1 MPVYTLRK
9 TQLGVA
15 SLAIGYTLLGTSSA
29 SAEDVSVFPESS
41 DIPVEVPQPEVVTDA
56 AETSVFPP
64 VEETPATVQKTQVR
78 ERAVSET
85 SKPKVSKQDTSSPI
99 AVENVDIE
107 EENPFIRSV
116 APYAT
121 KASREDNLYTSV
133 MIAQS
138 ILESGWGEST
148 LASAPNHNLFGIKGD
163 YQGSSVL
170 LPTQEYLDGK
180 WVTVKDAFRKYP
192 SYYGSFKDNAQ
203 LLRNGVSW
211 NKTIYK
217 GTWREVAK
225 TYQDATKALTGVYA
239 TDPNYH
245 TKLNRIIQQFNLTR
259 YDQDDTSYEERY
271 IVQSGDYLYKIAKQY
286 NTTVRA
292 IKSANHLTSSR
303 LFQGQSLVLPT
314 GSQKKETKPAKVK
327 KETNKE
333 TYTVAPGDTLWAI
346 AKKHNLSVDQLK
358 LTNQLTSNIIYA
370 GQSLNLKP
378 IKEVHAS
385 RKSPYEL
392 DVPFLSQHD
401 PRWAYHRYGN
411 DASRTIKE
419 NGCAIV
425 SLAMIDSY
433 FKGSLTSPATIADW
447 AGLDH
452 YVYGAG
458 TAWSAF
464 PAFAKSQGYHITNH
478 GRNVSSAL
486 RAVGDGEVGLVSLRP
501 GYFINGGHLSVIR
514 GYNPNTQEVF
524 INDPYDYDGRGKNNT
539 RKGHALYH
547 LVNDTSNIWTYRKA

>member
-41 DIPVEVPQPEVVTDA
+41 DIPVEVPQPDVVTDA

-64 VEETPATVQKTQVR
+64 VEETPVQETPVQ
-78 ERAVSET
+78 ERSTEAAPK
-85 SKPKVSKQDTSSPI
+85 KPV

-107 EENPFIRSV
+107 EDNPFIKSV

-170 LPTQEYLDGK
+170 LPTQEYLDGQ
-180 WVTVKDAFRKYP
+180 WVTIKDAFRKYP
-192 SYYGSFKDNAQ
+192 SYYESFKDNAQ

-211 NKTIYK
+211 NRNIYK

-259 YDQDDTSYEERY
+259 YDQDDTSYEERCT
-271 IVQSGDYLYKIAKQY
+271 VQSGDYLYKIAKQY

-292 IKSANHLTSSR
+292 IKSVNHLTSSR

-314 GSQKKETKPAKVK
+314 GSQNKETKTKVTPTKK
-327 KETNKE
+327 KETNKA

-378 IKEVHAS
+378 IEKIIAQ
-385 RKSPYEL
+385 KKNPYEL

-411 DASRTIKE
+411 DGSRTLKE

-433 FKGSLTSPATIADW
+433 FKGSLTSPTTIADW

-486 RAVGDGEVGLVSLRP
+486 RAIGNGEVGLVSLRP

-539 RKGHALYH
+539 HKGHALRH
-547 LVNDTSNIWTYRKA
+547 LVNDAANLWTYRKA